1 MKNLS
6 VVILTKNA
14 EDLIADCIDS
24 ISFADEII
32 VIDDYS
38 TDRTAELAKHLGAS
52 VFPYT
57 SESFAKR
64 RNLGLSKAKGKWL
77 LYLDVDERITPELKS
92 AIQEVLKRKNDIYS
106 AYRLQRKNFYLGNNE
121 WQTIE
126 KLERLFKKSKLEE
139 WYGDLHE
146 SPRVN
151 GDIGDLTSGFINHYT
166 HRDLGSMLEKTIQ
179 WSQIEAELRFNA
191 HHPKMTWWRFPRV
204 MLTAFYDSYI
214 RQKGYKVGTAGLIE
228 SLFQTYSM
236 FITYA
241 RLWELQNETKRK
253 ESNLTSSQGHS

>member
-14 EDLIADCIDS
+14 EDFIADCIDS
-24 ISFADEII
+24 VSFADEII

-38 TDRTAELAKHLGAS
+38 TDRTAELAKHLGAN

-64 RNLGLSKAKGKWL
+64 RNLGLQKAKGKWL
-77 LYLDVDERITPELKS
+77 LYLDVDERVSLELKK
-92 AIQEVLKRKNDIYS
+92 AIQSVLNRKNDIFS
-106 AYRLQRKNFYLGNNE
+106 AYRVNRKNFYLGNNE
-121 WQTIE
+121 WPGLE

-151 GDIGDLTSGFINHYT
+151 GDIGEMDEGFIRHYT
-166 HRDLGSMLEKTIQ
+166 HRDLTSMLNKTIQ
-179 WSQIEAELRFNA
+179 WSKIEAQLRFHAN
-191 HHPKMTWWRFPRV
+191 HPRMTRWRFYRV
-204 MLTAFYDSYI
+204 FFTGFYDSYI
-214 RQKGYKVGTAGLIE
+214 KQKGYKVGTAGLIE
-228 SLFQTYSM
+228 SIYQGFSM

-241 RLWELQNETKRK
+241 RLWELQ
-253 ESNLTSSQGHS
+253 QGLENKKKKM